1 MQSKKIFLIVHF
13 IYLSKQIKEL
23 YTFSNYLVFNKSLLF
38 IPLLVITS
46 FISIPAQEVTNKGRI
61 SGYMFGDYFY
71 NALRDTG
78 ITSLQNTAS
87 RGLKDVNGFQ
97 FRRIYFTYD
106 YNISSKFTTR
116 FRLEADQESNT
127 SNNKIGVYVKDA
139 YLKWVNI
146 FDGSDFIFGIQPT
159 PAFEVSEE
167 IWGNRF
173 LEKTIMDLRGIV
185 SSRDIAV
192 SLKGNLNS
200 DGTIKYWLMFGN
212 GSGNKPELDKYN
224 RYYAHLQFNPFDNF
238 TTTIYA
244 DLKARPGIIDPA
256 DDVKTIS
263 NNDITYALFFGYKE
277 KDNFSLGVEGFLN
290 QRQNGMT
297 SIEQRKNRNGIGLSV
312 FGSYYFT
319 GELFLS
325 GRYDYF
331 DPNFDTNITGDLSN
345 WILFSLNY
353 KPDAKVTISPN
364 LIFETYQKSSDLRTF
379 EPSLTLRITFFY
391 IFI

>member
-1 MQSKKIFLIVHF
+1 M
-13 IYLSKQIKEL
+13 
-23 YTFSNYLVFNKSLLF
+23 F

-87 RGLKDVNGFQ
+87 RGQKDVNGFQ

-116 FRLEADQESNT
+116 FRLEAGQESNT

-192 SLKGNLNS
+192 SLKGKLDS
-200 DGTIKYWLMFGN
+200 DGTINYWLMFGN
-212 GSGNKPELDKYN
+212 GSGNKTEIDKYN
-224 RYYAHLQFNPFDNF
+224 RYFAHLQFNPFDNF

-244 DLKARPGIIDPA
+244 DLKARPSIIDPA
-256 DDVKTIS
+256 DEVKTIS

-297 SIEQRKNRNGIGLSV
+297 SIEQRENRNGIGLSV

-331 DPNFDTNITGDLSN
+331 DPNFDTNITGDLRN
-345 WILFSLNY
+345 WILFNISY

-364 LIFETYQKSSDLRTF
+364 LIFESYQKSSDGRTF

-391 IFI
+391 VFL